1 MLIPKFETGPTEY
14 LPFERIAFLPCT
26 FVKIFI
32 LIGYG
37 GFCKNTNVL
46 TSESI
51 MKWDLKKKMKI
62 IKLST
67 ILPTFIPNQNNFVT
81 NNYTQILSQ
90 ILKGR
95 RYTKGIGQ

>member
-51 MKWDLKKKMKI
+51 MKWDLKKKNENNQ
-62 IKLST
+62 
-67 ILPTFIPNQNNFVT
+67 TFDDFANI
-81 NNYTQILSQ
+81 
-90 ILKGR
+90 
-95 RYTKGIGQ
+95 YTKPKQLCH